1 MNKHNPLSLA
11 LAFIAGVVLTWG
23 YIKLSSDEV
32 ATVVTTQAQ
41 VVEQEVKI
49 LPAKTGA
56 AELERVSQPQQVA
69 AVTEATEA
77 EARLSKSTDEQPL
90 EEQLQQ
96 LKLELA
102 QQRALVKRYETQA
115 QAPSD
120 FEQALLDKFEQQS
133 RNEEWAYRTETAMKD
148 FLQTADLSV
157 NPELISAQC
166 KSSICKFE
174 LAAPKDSDEFD
185 HTQWR
190 ELSDQLVKQE
200 FWQQFT
206 FSTSKSSDRDFSL
219 LLATESD

>member
-1 MNKHNPLSLA
+1 MNKYKPFSLA

-23 YIKLSSDEV
+23 YFKLNSEV
-32 ATVVTTQAQ
+32 AAPVSTAQTQ
-41 VVEQEVKI
+41 VVAQEVKI
-49 LPAKTGA
+49 LPSNTVAS
-56 AELERVSQPQQVA
+56 ELDTVSEPQQIAEV
-69 AVTEATEA
+69 A
-77 EARLSKSTDEQPL
+77 EAIDTTQTSDEQPL

-96 LKLELA
+96 LKHELA
-102 QQRALVKRYETQA
+102 QQRALVKRYEKQA

-120 FEQALLDKFEQQS
+120 FEQALLNKFEQQN

-157 NPELISAQC
+157 DPELISAQC
-166 KSSICKFE
+166 KSSVCKFE
-174 LAAPKDSDEFD
+174 LAAPKDIEDFD

-190 ELSDQLVKQE
+190 ELNDQLVKQE

-206 FSTSKSSDRDFSL
+206 VSTSKSSDRDFSL

>member
-1 MNKHNPLSLA
+1 MSKHNPFSLA
-11 LAFIAGVVLTWG
+11 LAFITGVVLTWG
-23 YIKLSSDEV
+23 YFTWSSDEAAPV
-32 ATVVTTQAQ
+32 ITTKTQ
-41 VVEQEVKI
+41 VLEQEVKI
-49 LPAKTGA
+49 MPASTAA
-56 AELERVSQPQQVA
+56 AELDTVSQSQQVA
-69 AVTEATEA
+69 DIT
-77 EARLSKSTDEQPL
+77 STAQDASAQTKDEQPL

-96 LKLELA
+96 LKHELA
-102 QQRALVKRYETQA
+102 QQRALVKRYEKQS

-120 FEQALLDKFEQQS
+120 FEQALLDKFEQQN

-166 KSSICKFE
+166 KSSVCKFE
-174 LAAPKDSDEFD
+174 LAAPKDNEDFD

-190 ELSDQLVKQE
+190 ELNDQLVKQE

-206 FSTSKSSDRDFSL
+206 VSTSKSSDRDFSL

>member
-1 MNKHNPLSLA
+1 MSKNNPLSLL
-11 LAFIAGVVLTWG
+11 LAFIAGVVLTSG
-23 YIKLSSDEV
+23 YFTFSSDE
-32 ATVVTTQAQ
+32 AAPVTTTQTK
-41 VVEQEVKI
+41 VLEQEVKI
-49 LPAKTGA
+49 LPANTVA
-56 AELERVSQPQQVA
+56 ALETVSQPQQIVDIA
-69 AVTEATEA
+69 DTAQDTSAQ
-77 EARLSKSTDEQPL
+77 STDEQPL

-96 LKLELA
+96 LKHELA

-120 FEQALLDKFEQQS
+120 FEQALLDKFAQQS

-148 FLQTADLSV
+148 FLQTADLGIS
-157 NPELISAQC
+157 PELVSAQC